1 MPPPDTKARAAGV
14 KTMALVSSGRHPV
27 SGRAGRARE
36 DARAVEM
43 GLSLVGADL
52 SLAHAGDLEE
62 ASLREC
68 LEGYLGM
75 YHGFDG
81 TSPGDERAGQLSLL
95 AMRAEEDAVAL
106 LAAWLERSSARL
118 VLTGQRAECGEGSGM
133 VGYLLAERLGWSIAT
148 GVAAIERCDDDS
160 VTVLQALPQGQ
171 RRRLEIR
178 LPCLIAVDGVA
189 EAPRQSA
196 FGPARRGRIDIIDD
210 LLPPN
215 ESRLDAAGGD
225 WQWQSARARPKRLK
239 VVKSANAR
247 DRFRAAAAK
256 SSASGGQVLTD
267 LTPEAAAE
275 KLIDYLRAEKIIAD
289 SGDSSAP

>member
-1 MPPPDTKARAAGV
+1 MPQPDAKAPSPRAEV
-14 KTMALVSSGRHPV
+14 KAVALVSSGRHPV

-43 GLSLVGADL
+43 GLSLAGADL
-52 SLAHAGDLEE
+52 SLVHAGDPED

-75 YHGFDG
+75 FHGLD
-81 TSPGDERAGQLSLL
+81 DERDGALSLL
-95 AMRAEEDAVAL
+95 PMQAGDDAVPL
-106 LAAWLERSSARL
+106 LAAWLERSGVQLA
-118 VLTGQRAECGEGSGM
+118 LTGQRAECGEGSGM

-148 GVAAIERCDDDS
+148 GVAAIERCDARS

-171 RRRLEIR
+171 RRRLEVR
-178 LPCLIAVDGVA
+178 LPCLIAVDSVA

-196 FGPARRGRIDIIDD
+196 FGPARRGRIDTVDD
-210 LLPPN
+210 RLP
-215 ESRLDAAGGD
+215 AGEKRPDVANVD
-225 WQWQSARARPKRLK
+225 WQWQPARARPKRLK
-239 VVKSANAR
+239 VVKSTNAR
-247 DRFRAAAAK
+247 DRFKAAAAK

-267 LTPEAAAE
+267 LTPEQAAE

-289 SGDSSAP
+289 TGESSAGES

>member
-1 MPPPDTKARAAGV
+1 MPQPEPQAAAGTPHDV
-14 KTMALVSSGRHPV
+14 KTAVLVSSGRHPV

-52 SLAHAGDLEE
+52 SLVHAGDPEQ

-75 YHGFDG
+75 YHGLD
-81 TSPGDERAGQLSLL
+81 DDRDGQLSLL
-95 AMRAEEDAVAL
+95 PLRAGEDALPL
-106 LAAWLERSSARL
+106 LAAWLERSGVRL
-118 VLTGQRAECGEGSGM
+118 ALTGQRAECGEGSGM
-133 VGYLLAERLGWSIAT
+133 VGYLLAERLGWAIAT
-148 GVAAIERCDDDS
+148 GVAAIERCDAES

-178 LPCLIAVDGVA
+178 LPCLIAVDAVA

-196 FGPARRGRIDIIDD
+196 FGPARRGRIETVDD
-210 LLPPN
+210 LLPAD
-215 ESRLDAAGGD
+215 ESRLDTGSAD
-225 WQWQSARARPKRLK
+225 WQWQPARARPKRLK
-239 VVKSANAR
+239 VVKSTNAR
-247 DRFRAAAAK
+247 DRFKAAAAK

-267 LTPEAAAE
+267 LSPEEAAE
-275 KLIDYLRAEKIIAD
+275 KLIDYLRAEKILAQD
-289 SGDSSAP
+289 DQ